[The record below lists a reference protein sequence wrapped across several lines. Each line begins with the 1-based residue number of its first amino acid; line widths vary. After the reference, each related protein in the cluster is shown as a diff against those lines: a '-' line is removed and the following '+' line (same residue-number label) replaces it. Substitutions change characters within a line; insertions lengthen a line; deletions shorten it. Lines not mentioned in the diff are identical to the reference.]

1 MSEERQDEFSTQNS
15 AEEEVKNTSDYN
27 DDMFVDEDEKKYT
40 GTNNPNSWQNAYGNS
55 NNNYSSDTHNAN
67 NWQNAYGNNNANS
80 NANNNNNAYGN
91 YNAYGNQSGS
101 NPYGDNAYGNQ
112 YNQYQNNGNPY
123 VNNGPTVGPTG
134 KKIGTGFGIAS
145 MVLGILALCT
155 FCACINIPLAILAVI
170 FGIIQLVAYEKKGFA
185 IAGIITAVL
194 SIILFV
200 GCYTILASNPEFNDA
215 VERSIE
221 DGDFEDYLDEYEY
234 YLEDDFQ

>member
-1 MSEERQDEFSTQNS
+1 MSEERQDEYTTQNS
-15 AEEEVKNTSDYN
+15 NEEEATKDYN
-27 DDMFVDEDEKKYT
+27 DDIFVDEDEKKYT

-67 NWQNAYGNNNANS
+67 NWQNAYGNNNANN
-80 NANNNNNAYGN
+80 NANNTYGN
-91 YNAYGNQSGS
+91 NTYGNQNGS

-112 YNQYQNNGNPY
+112 YNQYQNNQYQNNGNPY

>member
-1 MSEERQDEFSTQNS
+1 MSEERQDEFTTQNS
-15 AEEEVKNTSDYN
+15 AEEDMTATDNYN

-67 NWQNAYGNNNANS
+67 NWQNAYGNS
-80 NANNNNNAYGN
+80 NANNNTYGN
-91 YNAYGNQSGS
+91 YNAYGNQNGS

>member
-1 MSEERQDEFSTQNS
+1 MSEERQDEYTTQNS
-15 AEEEVKNTSDYN
+15 NEEETTKDYN
-27 DDMFVDEDEKKYT
+27 DDIFVDEDEKKYT

-67 NWQNAYGNNNANS
+67 NWQNAYGNNNANN
-80 NANNNNNAYGN
+80 NANNTYGNNN
-91 YNAYGNQSGS
+91 YGNQNGS

-194 SIILFV
+194 SIVLFV

-215 VERSIE
+215 IERSIE

>member
-1 MSEERQDEFSTQNS
+1 MSEERQDEYTTQNS
-15 AEEEVKNTSDYN
+15 TEEETTKDYN
-27 DDMFVDEDEKKYT
+27 DDIFVDEDEKKYA

-67 NWQNAYGNNNANS
+67 NWQNAYGNNN
-80 NANNNNNAYGN
+80 
-91 YNAYGNQSGS
+91 YGNQNGS

-155 FCACINIPLAILAVI
+155 FCACINIPLAILAII

-234 YLEDDFQ
+234 YLEDDFQQSFP

>member
-1 MSEERQDEFSTQNS
+1 MSEERQDEYTTQNS
-15 AEEEVKNTSDYN
+15 NEEETTKDYN
-27 DDMFVDEDEKKYT
+27 DDIFVDEDEKKYT

-67 NWQNAYGNNNANS
+67 NWQNAYGNNNAN
-80 NANNNNNAYGN
+80 NTYGN
-91 YNAYGNQSGS
+91 NTYGNQNGS

>member
-1 MSEERQDEFSTQNS
+1 MHGLRDHH
-15 AEEEVKNTSDYN
+15 KRPYPY
-27 DDMFVDEDEKKYT
+27 DD
-40 GTNNPNSWQNAYGNS
+40 PNQ
-55 NNNYSSDTHNAN
+55 
-67 NWQNAYGNNNANS
+67 ANS
-80 NANNNNNAYGN
+80 
-91 YNAYGNQSGS
+91 S
-101 NPYGDNAYGNQ
+101 YGNQ

>member
-1 MSEERQDEFSTQNS
+1 MSEERQDEYTTQNS
-15 AEEEVKNTSDYN
+15 NEEETTKDYN
-27 DDMFVDEDEKKYT
+27 DDIFVDEDEKKYT

-67 NWQNAYGNNNANS
+67 NWQNAYGNNNAN
-80 NANNNNNAYGN
+80 NTYGN
-91 YNAYGNQSGS
+91 NTYGNQNGS
-101 NPYGDNAYGNQ
+101 NPYGDNTYGNQ

-155 FCACINIPLAILAVI
+155 FCACINIPLAILAII

>member
-1 MSEERQDEFSTQNS
+1 MSEERQDEYTTQNS
-15 AEEEVKNTSDYN
+15 NEEETTKDYN
-27 DDMFVDEDEKKYT
+27 DDIFVDEDEKKYT

-67 NWQNAYGNNNANS
+67 NWQNAYGNNNANN
-80 NANNNNNAYGN
+80 NANNTYSNNAYGN
-91 YNAYGNQSGS
+91 QNGS

>member
-1 MSEERQDEFSTQNS
+1 MSEERQDEYTTQNS
-15 AEEEVKNTSDYN
+15 NEEETTKDYN
-27 DDMFVDEDEKKYT
+27 DDIFVDEDEKKYT

-67 NWQNAYGNNNANS
+67 NWQDAYGNNNAN
-80 NANNNNNAYGN
+80 NTYGN
-91 YNAYGNQSGS
+91 NTYGNQNGS
-101 NPYGDNAYGNQ
+101 NPYGDNTYGNQ

-155 FCACINIPLAILAVI
+155 FCACINIPLAILAII